1 MTAFSKLLAAAN
13 DFYAA
18 SIVPSSE
25 EPLPKHRKSDIGC
38 SSSDSSNGS
47 SPHSNLT
54 TEIEKEIKA
63 HRAEEPIDK
72 DSDPLEW
79 WCLNNH
85 HFITLSRLA
94 QRLLSESIDMN
105 GFLFALYYIMLKKV
119 IDVVL

>member
-79 WCLNNH
+79 WCLK
-85 HFITLSRLA
+85 TLSRLA